1 MSSNERNRLLQN
13 NSNRNTLFVGK
24 LQVINDSVNNT
35 TQAKMNFL
43 DVCNSIT
50 SGIIRWI
57 RIDRWTL
64 DEWVLVGSIA
74 GFMLFTASERVSFKM
89 IVDRIT
95 PYRFIY
101 IVLILFLLLA
111 VNGVILLYKLGFTDK
126 ITPRMKK
133 FPLTSIAI
141 MALMDVI
148 QFAGLLVSASGVS
161 PTMTVI
167 LLHASTPCFI
177 CGTFILF
184 PNRKYSPVQIR
195 GSVLIMVAIVISMIR
210 PFLFLVSSGQQANYR
225 IQYAY
230 SSIFYVFFS
239 GLLGVATLYKER
251 CIIQWS
257 QPIDIHY
264 ISVWSYL
271 FQLIYALMFSPLIYL
286 MQNLTTSTWSGFS
299 MSSFHANV
307 VDSLSCIQ
315 GHTPNTDDS
324 IYDTAYTSCSHSIF
338 LVVGFVLSTILIQEC
353 IGQVLQTSN
362 LLLGRCVASAV
373 FIAFIAL
380 GIYDTKV
387 DYGNGIYGSNIT
399 FIDMIAVVVLIAG
412 LEMYGEDMEPDVQ
425 IITNYESINV
435 GKAAVEAV

>member
-1 MSSNERNRLLQN
+1 
-13 NSNRNTLFVGK
+13 VGK

-177 CGTFILF
+177 CGTFI
-184 PNRKYSPVQIR
+184 KVSVYKIR
-195 GSVLIMVAIVISMIR
+195 T
-210 PFLFLVSSGQQANYR
+210 
-225 IQYAY
+225 
-230 SSIFYVFFS
+230 FFS
-239 GLLGVATLYKER
+239 
-251 CIIQWS
+251 
-257 QPIDIHY
+257 
-264 ISVWSYL
+264 SV
-271 FQLIYALMFSPLIYL
+271 
-286 MQNLTTSTWSGFS
+286 
-299 MSSFHANV
+299 
-307 VDSLSCIQ
+307 
-315 GHTPNTDDS
+315 
-324 IYDTAYTSCSHSIF
+324 
-338 LVVGFVLSTILIQEC
+338 
-353 IGQVLQTSN
+353 
-362 LLLGRCVASAV
+362 
-373 FIAFIAL
+373 
-380 GIYDTKV
+380 
-387 DYGNGIYGSNIT
+387 
-399 FIDMIAVVVLIAG
+399 
-412 LEMYGEDMEPDVQ
+412 
-425 IITNYESINV
+425 
-435 GKAAVEAV
+435 